1 MWKCRGELNIF
12 EAGIPIDCRTLAFG
26 RQMLEKIGAVQKV
39 NFFIAD
45 SAEGF
50 FIKGLVK

>member
-1 MWKCRGELNIF
+1 
-12 EAGIPIDCRTLAFG
+12 
-26 RQMLEKIGAVQKV
+26 MLEKIGAMQKV

-50 FIKGLVK
+50 FIKGLVKLDILGSRAR